1 MRLTQL
7 FVNRPP
13 LVFVAIALVLIVG
26 VFSLATL
33 VQQQFPN
40 IDFPTVN
47 ISASY
52 PGASPS
58 ELRDAVVRPLEDAIA
73 GAPDLDH
80 ITTSIQQNQASISA
94 TFTLDSNQ
102 TTDLTSVQDRIQTAQ
117 SALPVDLPAP
127 SVRTFDPAQAVVVTL
142 SLTSSSLSI
151 AGLSAIVTN
160 NIVPALEQVDG
171 ISSVGAN
178 GTVTPALEVTID
190 PAKLASFGY
199 TANDVVSAVQANNV
213 RAPGGIAYLPNRETT
228 IDIRGDVTTPQ
239 SIADLLLSG
248 STAVLTGAT
257 SPSGTTTQ
265 KFNSVTGSTNQAL
278 ALGASTTAGATSS
291 ATGVGATVGT
301 AATTIG
307 SLNSVSSAA
316 TTAGTGSTG
325 SAASTSG
332 TTAAGASTTSTTST
346 TSGAST
352 AASTITGATPA
363 ASTITVATPPAATT
377 PAPTTASVA
386 TTTNGGSSGAS
397 SASSA
402 SSASNASNAT
412 SASNTGSS
420 AVSTAP
426 TPAAASLTTTTGA
439 ASTPVTGSSATT
451 AATPSATAPI
461 PAPLAASAG
470 TPSALT
476 ATASTSTGTSASAA
490 STVSAAAA
498 NAPASIASI
507 ASGSGSASS
516 GAASSATNPFST
528 SVRLPRIGDVAK
540 VTDLYE
546 PKRVSSY
553 VNGKYA
559 ITLNVQKGTGAS
571 EVTSSEN
578 VVAAL
583 PALEAQYPDIAFH
596 VLNVQADETKA
607 QLFGVLQ
614 TLLEG
619 IVFTGIAMLFFL
631 RSWRNALVVMI
642 AIPTSL
648 LVTLFVMKLAN
659 FTIDTVSLL
668 AMTLIIGILVDD
680 SIVVL
685 ENVERHYED
694 GEAPRTAA
702 ILGRSEIG
710 AAAVVITL
718 VDVVVFLPI
727 AFLPGQTGRFLG
739 EFGVVVTIATLTSLA
754 VSFTIT
760 PSLAGNWSLL
770 SGWRPPRL
778 VLGFSDNFARLRNF
792 YSERILARAFRHPKA
807 VVALSALLTAGA
819 VALIPLGYIGFEFIP
834 SVDRG
839 QIFVSIQYP
848 TGTPLST
855 TDASV
860 RALTNAYLQL
870 PAVQTITSTSGT
882 SQAGFGGSVNLGSNG
897 QLRVFL
903 DPNRKQSTDTV
914 ARIMTGIGQRIVP
927 GAKVVAVPATG
938 TRGGNSQP
946 IDITVSTTR
955 GEPDAYAQRVL
966 QVLEDTP
973 GAVNVNSSALNLA
986 PQFDVE
992 FNRDR
997 ARALNVDI
1005 GAAALA
1011 VKAAY
1016 GGALATQFDSAN
1028 GTKYVQVLYP
1038 LADQTSL
1045 RTLRSITLRSLTGAI
1060 VHLEDI
1066 AVLVNDPA
1074 EALITRNNRQ
1084 TVIHIS
1090 SNVAQGAALST
1101 VQNAFR
1107 QRLTAL
1113 HLPNIVIVGTGAGG
1127 QQQNLTQTI
1136 DGLSVSLVLSF
1147 SLVFLLMVAL
1157 YNAYRAPLV
1166 IMFAIPVAAIGA
1178 FGALALTRQSLN
1190 LYSLIGVVM
1199 LVGLVSKNGILLVD
1213 FAQLKV
1219 SAGLDKLS
1227 AIKQAA
1233 RERFRP
1239 IVMTTSSMIAGMLP
1253 LALAL
1258 DPGSAAKRSLG
1269 TVVIGGLTS
1278 SLLLTLILVPVM
1290 YLWIAPGPPD
1300 AHAAETPGL
1309 DGARPRLTL
1318 ESR

>member
-13 LVFVAIALVLIVG
+13 LVFVLLAVIAIIG
-26 VFSLATL
+26 SFSLATL

-47 ISASY
+47 ISVSY
-52 PGASPS
+52 PGASPT

-80 ITTSIQQNQASISA
+80 ITSSIQQNQASISA

-142 SLTSSSLSI
+142 SLTSNSLSI
-151 AGLSAIVTN
+151 AKLSAIVTN

-171 ISSVGAN
+171 ISSVTAN
-178 GTVTPALEVTID
+178 GTVTGALEVTLD
-190 PAKLASFGY
+190 PAKLASFGF
-199 TANDVVSAVQANNV
+199 TPNDVMSAIQANNV
-213 RAPGGIAYLPNRETT
+213 RAPGGIIYSRNRETT
-228 IDIRGDVTTPQ
+228 VDIRGDVTSPPQ
-239 SIADLLLSG
+239 IADLLLSG

-257 SPSGTTTQ
+257 SPSGTLTQ
-265 KFNSVTGSTNQAL
+265 KYNSVTGATNQAL
-278 ALGASTTAGATSS
+278 ALGGSTTANSGATAAGAIGTGSVAASTAAAIGGASSSAASTTAGASAGTSTSTSTAAVGQSATSSTASASSSPSPSPSATPTASS
-291 ATGVGATVGT
+291 ATAGAGTTT
-301 AATTIG
+301 AATTTTAG
-307 SLNSVSSAA
+307 SATSGTSSSETSSAGTSSAGTLAAVPVPTVTPFVATAGTSPSTPQPAANAGPLVGSAGTTTVANAASSAA
-316 TTAGTGSTG
+316 
-325 SAASTSG
+325 
-332 TTAAGASTTSTTST
+332 
-346 TSGAST
+346 
-352 AASTITGATPA
+352 
-363 ASTITVATPPAATT
+363 
-377 PAPTTASVA
+377 
-386 TTTNGGSSGAS
+386 N
-397 SASSA
+397 
-402 SSASNASNAT
+402 
-412 SASNTGSS
+412 
-420 AVSTAP
+420 
-426 TPAAASLTTTTGA
+426 
-439 ASTPVTGSSATT
+439 
-451 AATPSATAPI
+451 
-461 PAPLAASAG
+461 
-470 TPSALT
+470 
-476 ATASTSTGTSASAA
+476 
-490 STVSAAAA
+490 SAAAA
-498 NAPASIASI
+498 ATLSTIASP
-507 ASGSGSASS
+507 AGGSGSASS
-516 GAASSATNPFST
+516 GAASSATNPWST
-528 SVRLPRIGDVAK
+528 AGYLPRIGDVAT
-540 VTDLYE
+540 VSDYYE
-546 PKRVSSY
+546 PKRVASY

-559 ITLNVQKGTGAS
+559 ITLNVQKATGAS

-583 PALEAQYPDIAFH
+583 PALEAQYPDIVFH
-596 VLNVQADETKA
+596 VLNVQADDTKA
-607 QLFGVLQ
+607 QLYGVLQ
-614 TLLEG
+614 TLIEG

-642 AIPTSL
+642 AIPASL
-648 LVTLFVMKLAN
+648 LVTFFVMKLAN

-702 ILGRSEIG
+702 ILGRTEIG

-754 VSFTIT
+754 ISFTIT

-770 SGWRPPRL
+770 SNWRPPRL
-778 VLGFSDNFARLRNF
+778 VLGFSENFARLRNF
-792 YSERILARAFRHPKA
+792 YSEKILMRAFRHPKL
-807 VVALSALLTAGA
+807 VVAVSALLTAGA
-819 VALIPLGYIGFEFIP
+819 IALIPLGYVGFEFIP

-839 QIFVSIQYP
+839 QIFVSINFP
-848 TGTPLST
+848 TGTPLTT

-860 RALTNAYLQL
+860 RALTTAYLQL
-870 PAVQTITSTSGT
+870 PAVQTIVSTSGT

-903 DPNRKQSTDTV
+903 DPNRKQSTDQV
-914 ARIMTGIGQRIVP
+914 ARIMTGIGHRLVP
-927 GAKVVAVPATG
+927 AAKVVAVPATG

-955 GEPDAYAQRVL
+955 GEPDAYAKQIL
-966 QVLEDTP
+966 QALEDTP

-986 PQFDVE
+986 PQIDIE

-997 ARALNVDI
+997 ARALDLDI
-1005 GAAALA
+1005 GSAAAA
-1011 VKAAY
+1011 VKAAF

-1045 RTLRSITLRSLTGAI
+1045 HTLDTIALRSLTGSI
-1060 VHLEDI
+1060 VHLGDV
-1066 AVLVNDPA
+1066 AQLVNDPA
-1074 EALITRNNRQ
+1074 EALITRDNRQ
-1084 TVIHIS
+1084 TVIHIG
-1090 SNVAQGAALST
+1090 SNIATGAALSN
-1101 VQNAFR
+1101 VQAAFKK
-1107 QRLTAL
+1107 RLAAL
-1113 HLPNIVIVGTGAGG
+1113 HLPNTVQVGTGAGG
-1127 QQQNLTQTI
+1127 TQQNLTQTVN
-1136 DGLSVSLVLSF
+1136 GLSVSLILSF
-1147 SLVFLLMVAL
+1147 TLVFLLMIAL

-1178 FGALALTRQSLN
+1178 FGALAITGQSLN

-1219 SAGLDKLS
+1219 QAGMDKLT
-1227 AIKQAA
+1227 AIKGAA

-1278 SLLLTLILVPVM
+1278 SLLLTLVLVPVV
-1290 YLWIAPGPPD
+1290 YLWIAPGPPPETLVAD
-1300 AHAAETPGL
+1300 ASGFDAT
-1309 DGARPRLTL
+1309 PRLPM

>member
-13 LVFVAIALVLIVG
+13 LVFVTLALIAIVG

-47 ISASY
+47 VSVSY

-142 SLTSSSLSI
+142 SLTSSSLGV
-151 AGLSAIVTN
+151 AALSAIVTN

-171 ISSVGAN
+171 ISSVSAN
-178 GTVTPALEVTID
+178 GTVTPALEVTVD
-190 PAKLASFGY
+190 PRKLAGYGY
-199 TANDVVSAVQANNV
+199 TPNDVVSAIQANNV
-213 RAPGGIAYLPNRETT
+213 RAPGGIVYSSNRETT
-228 IDIRGDVTTPQ
+228 VDIRGDVTTPQ

-257 SPSGTTTQ
+257 SPSGTLTQ
-265 KFNSVTGSTNQAL
+265 KYNSVTGSTNQAL
-278 ALGASTTAGATSS
+278 ALGGATASSTSTTTGSIGTIGGASTTLTTPSLAGGSSSGSSS
-291 ATGVGATVGT
+291 ATGVSGATGASGATSTTGASSSTAGTSSGT
-301 AATTIG
+301 AATSSTASGFTGATITSATPSGSTPTPSAGTSGSTIG
-307 SLNSVSSAA
+307 S
-316 TTAGTGSTG
+316 G
-325 SAASTSG
+325 
-332 TTAAGASTTSTTST
+332 
-346 TSGAST
+346 
-352 AASTITGATPA
+352 STITSTIGAASGTSGGTTSAGATVTPAPAVTPA
-363 ASTITVATPPAATT
+363 ALIAAQTI
-377 PAPTTASVA
+377 
-386 TTTNGGSSGAS
+386 
-397 SASSA
+397 
-402 SSASNASNAT
+402 
-412 SASNTGSS
+412 
-420 AVSTAP
+420 
-426 TPAAASLTTTTGA
+426 
-439 ASTPVTGSSATT
+439 STPVPSPTASASGGGGSGGGGSGGPSGTSGGASATSSSAGS
-451 AATPSATAPI
+451 PNM
-461 PAPLAASAG
+461 
-470 TPSALT
+470 
-476 ATASTSTGTSASAA
+476 TSS
-490 STVSAAAA
+490 V
-498 NAPASIASI
+498 PSI
-507 ASGSGSASS
+507 ASGSGSAST
-516 GAASSATNPFST
+516 GAASGATNPWS
-528 SVRLPRIGDVAK
+528 SAARLPRIGDVAK
-540 VTDLYE
+540 VTDYYE
-546 PKRVSSY
+546 PKRVASY

-559 ITLNVQKGTGAS
+559 ITLNVQKATGAS

-578 VVAAL
+578 VIAAL
-583 PALEAQYPDIAFH
+583 PAIEAQYPDVAFH
-596 VLNVQADETKA
+596 VLNVQADDTKA
-607 QLFGVLQ
+607 QLYGVLQ
-614 TLLEG
+614 TLIEG
-619 IVFTGIAMLFFL
+619 IVFTGIAMLLFL

-642 AIPTSL
+642 AIPASL
-648 LVTLFVMKLAN
+648 MVTFFVMKLAN

-739 EFGVVVTIATLTSLA
+739 EFGVVVTIATLTSLFI
-754 VSFTIT
+754 SFTIT
-760 PSLAGNWSLL
+760 PALAGNWSLL
-770 SGWRPPRL
+770 SSWRPPGII
-778 VLGFSDNFARLRNF
+778 LGFADNFARLRNF
-792 YSERILARAFRHPKA
+792 YSERVLMRAFRHPKT
-807 VVALSALLTAGA
+807 VVAVSALLT
-819 VALIPLGYIGFEFIP
+819 VAAILLIPFGLIGFEFIP

-848 TGTPLST
+848 TGTPLAT

-860 RALTNAYLQL
+860 RALTDAYLQVDG
-870 PAVQTITSTSGT
+870 VQTITSTSGT
-882 SQAGFGGSVNLGSNG
+882 SQAGFGGSINLGSNG
-897 QLRVFL
+897 QLRVL
-903 DPNRKQSTDTV
+903 LAPDHKQSTDTV
-914 ARIMTGIGQRIVP
+914 ARIMTGIGRRVVP
-927 GAKVVAVPATG
+927 NAKVVAVPATG

-955 GEPDAYAQRVL
+955 GEPDAYALKVL

-973 GAVNVNSSALNLA
+973 GTANVNSSALNFA
-986 PQFDVE
+986 PQIDIA

-997 ARALNVDI
+997 ARALNLNI

-1011 VKAAY
+1011 VKAAF
-1016 GGALATQFDSAN
+1016 GGALATQFDSVN

-1038 LADQTSL
+1038 IQDQTSL
-1045 RTLRSITLRSLTGAI
+1045 ATLRSITLRTQTGAM
-1060 VHLEDI
+1060 VHLGDV
-1066 AVLVNDPA
+1066 AVLENDPA

-1090 SNVAQGAALST
+1090 SNVAPGAALSN
-1101 VQNAFR
+1101 VQEAFR
-1107 QRLTAL
+1107 QRLAAA
-1113 HLPNIVIVGTGAGG
+1113 HLPNTVIVGTGAGG
-1127 QQQNLTQTI
+1127 TQQNLTQTI
-1136 DGLSVSLVLSF
+1136 NGLSVSLVLSF
-1147 SLVFLLMVAL
+1147 ALVFLLMIAL
-1157 YNAYRAPLV
+1157 YDAYRAPLV

-1178 FGALALTRQSLN
+1178 FGSLAATRQSLN
-1190 LYSLIGVVM
+1190 LFSLIGVVM

-1219 SAGLDKLS
+1219 LAGLDKLS
-1227 AIKQAA
+1227 AIKAAA

-1239 IVMTTSSMIAGMLP
+1239 IVMTTVSMISGMLP

-1269 TVVIGGLTS
+1269 TVVIGGLSS
-1278 SLLLTLILVPVM
+1278 SLLLTLVLVPVV
-1290 YLWIAPGPPD
+1290 YLWIAPGPPPK
-1300 AHAAETPGL
+1300 ALTAAAPDD
-1309 DGARPRLTL
+1309 DGAVRVPM
-1318 ESR
+1318 ESH

>member
-13 LVFVAIALVLIVG
+13 LVFVALALIAIAG
-26 VFSLATL
+26 IFSLATL

-47 ISASY
+47 VSVSY

-80 ITTSIQQNQASISA
+80 LTTSIQQNQASISA
-94 TFTLDSNQ
+94 TFTLDSNH
-102 TTDLTSVQDRIQTAQ
+102 TTDLTSVQDRIQTAR

-142 SLTSSSLSI
+142 SLTSSSLSV

-160 NIVPALEQVDG
+160 DIVPALEQVDG
-171 ISSVGAN
+171 ISSVSAN
-178 GTVTPALEVTID
+178 GTVTPALEVTVD
-190 PAKLASFGY
+190 PQKLSSYGY
-199 TANDVVSAVQANNV
+199 TPNDVVSAIQANNV
-213 RAPGGIAYLPNRETT
+213 RAPGGIVYSGNRETT
-228 IDIRGDVTTPQ
+228 VDIRGDVTTPQ

-257 SPSGTTTQ
+257 SPSGTLTQ
-265 KFNSVTGSTNQAL
+265 KYNSVTGSTNQAL
-278 ALGASTTAGATSS
+278 ALGGAIASSSSAGATAGAIGSLGAIGTIGGAASTILTSPRITGGAGAASSSVNAAAGAAPSAGGTNANAGSTGTAAANGGASTTAAGPN
-291 ATGVGATVGT
+291 GT
-301 AATTIG
+301 
-307 SLNSVSSAA
+307 
-316 TTAGTGSTG
+316 TGS
-325 SAASTSG
+325 S
-332 TTAAGASTTSTTST
+332 
-346 TSGAST
+346 ST
-352 AASTITGATPA
+352 AANATL
-363 ASTITVATPPAATT
+363 
-377 PAPTTASVA
+377 
-386 TTTNGGSSGAS
+386 SGAGSPNRTS
-397 SASSA
+397 SVPAISA
-402 SSASNASNAT
+402 
-412 SASNTGSS
+412 
-420 AVSTAP
+420 
-426 TPAAASLTTTTGA
+426 
-439 ASTPVTGSSATT
+439 
-451 AATPSATAPI
+451 
-461 PAPLAASAG
+461 
-470 TPSALT
+470 
-476 ATASTSTGTSASAA
+476 
-490 STVSAAAA
+490 
-498 NAPASIASI
+498 
-507 ASGSGSASS
+507 GSGSASTGS
-516 GAASSATNPFST
+516 ASSATNPFS
-528 SVRLPRIGDVAK
+528 SAAKLPRIGDVAK
-540 VTDLYE
+540 ITDYYE
-546 PKRVSSY
+546 PKRVASY

-559 ITLNVQKGTGAS
+559 ITLNVQKATGAS

-578 VVAAL
+578 VIAAL
-583 PALEAQYPDIAFH
+583 PAIEAQFPDVAFN
-596 VLNVQADETKA
+596 VLNVQADDTKA
-607 QLFGVLQ
+607 QLYGVLQ
-614 TLLEG
+614 TLVEG
-619 IVFTGIAMLFFL
+619 IVFTGIAMLLFL

-642 AIPTSL
+642 AIPASL
-648 LVTLFVMKLAN
+648 MVTFFVMKLAN

-739 EFGVVVTIATLTSLA
+739 EFGVVVSIATLTSLFI
-754 VSFTIT
+754 SFTVT
-760 PSLAGNWSLL
+760 PALAGNWSLL
-770 SGWRPPRL
+770 SSWRPPRFI
-778 VLGFSDNFARLRNF
+778 LGFADNFARLRDF
-792 YSERILARAFRHPKA
+792 YSERVLMRAFRHPKT
-807 VVALSALLTAGA
+807 VVAASTLLTAA
-819 VALIPLGYIGFEFIP
+819 AIALIPLGLIGFEFIP

-848 TGTPLST
+848 TGTPLTT

-870 PAVQTITSTSGT
+870 DGVQTITSTSGT

-903 DPNRKQSTDTV
+903 APNHKQSTDAV
-914 ARIMTGIGQRIVP
+914 ARIMTGIGHRVVP
-927 GAKVVAVPATG
+927 DAKVVAVPATG

-955 GEPDAYAQRVL
+955 GEPDAYAPKIL

-973 GAVNVNSSALNLA
+973 GAANVNSSALNLS
-986 PQFDVE
+986 PQIDIA

-997 ARALNVDI
+997 ARALNLDI

-1011 VKAAY
+1011 VKAAF
-1016 GGALATQFDSAN
+1016 GGALATQFDGVN

-1038 LADQTSL
+1038 LKDQTSL
-1045 RTLRSITLRSLTGAI
+1045 ATLRAITLRTQTGAM
-1060 VHLEDI
+1060 VHLGDV
-1066 AVLVNDPA
+1066 AVLENDPA

-1090 SNVAQGAALST
+1090 SNVAPGAALST
-1101 VQNAFR
+1101 VQAAFR
-1107 QRLTAL
+1107 QRLAAL
-1113 HLPNIVIVGTGAGG
+1113 HLPNTVIVGTGAGG
-1127 QQQNLTQTI
+1127 QQQNLSQTVN
-1136 DGLSVSLVLSF
+1136 GLSVSLVLSF
-1147 SLVFLLMVAL
+1147 ALVFLLMIAL

-1178 FGALALTRQSLN
+1178 FGALAATRQSLN
-1190 LYSLIGVVM
+1190 LFSLIGVVM

-1219 SAGLDKLS
+1219 SAGLDKLT

-1239 IVMTTSSMIAGMLP
+1239 IVMTTVSMISGMLP

-1269 TVVIGGLTS
+1269 TVVIGGLSS
-1278 SLLLTLILVPVM
+1278 SLLLTLILVPVV
-1290 YLWIAPGPPD
+1290 YLWIAPGPPPQ
-1300 AHAAETPGL
+1300 ALAGAAPGP
-1309 DGARPRLTL
+1309 DGAVSRHPM